1 MAYDVEKLHK
11 IENALRTTAGLVGK
25 SSDSLNEDGFRVGL
39 GLTNEETICQKA
51 ADAVKDGVFKTIVM
65 GTFNNGK
72 STIINALIGSKV
84 LPEAATPATAIISYI
99 RYGGEDKKIFVYNT
113 DGTIKEMTTESFYET
128 YKFTKEDAAECKV
141 TGKVS
146 RFENVDYSVVYCDK
160 QLLANGVQI
169 IDSPGL
175 EDKACA
181 TKLTLQSASNA
192 NAIIYTGSVPSG
204 GFNINDQ
211 SFFKSNFEGRHLNN
225 IFFLINKS
233 DFHDDFET
241 LQEVKDYFKEQLK
254 DVFTDDNGVF
264 DESLYNKRVF
274 FISAKNVLE
283 HKTGEYSKKYDD
295 RDLPEFQKFEKE
307 LEEFLT
313 TDARSI
319 ATFNSC
325 FAKIA
330 NAYKAAIHTAE
341 LNKAAKGKGVEDV
354 NEDIA
359 KAEAKLAQM
368 EVELDSLR
376 KSFTVAQTKT
386 QSIFEKQ
393 MNGIVDNI
401 NDTWDV
407 EMSRIV
413 ENSGFSTVDLMQIAW
428 QAVRYINNEE
438 KRNEAF
444 AKKVEPITSGV
455 QRFITKK
462 VEEAS
467 SDIVLLTK
475 PVVKQLSEDIKQTQ
489 LKLDGLFKDIYTLFN
504 VDDAN
509 VKKGDVNIFKLL
521 TSMSNTDPNL
531 MIEVLAG
538 NDIGWADFLKR
549 TLVEI
554 FMDTLLFSLIGGP
567 IGLALFVL
575 KEWWALK
582 NGRNHMASDLARK
595 SKDGL
600 ISDLRKKIE
609 ERSELMYSKINKEYD
624 LEFNRISKDVRAK
637 IAEERNLL
645 EDMKK
650 KLNNAQFDYASEID
664 RCEYIINRIWKTA
677 HAAYAYVFEKELA
690 KESFELLSAH

>member
-11 IENALRTTAGLVGK
+11 MENALRTTASLVGK

-39 GLTNEETICQKA
+39 DLTNEEILCLNA
-51 ADAVKDGVFKTIVM
+51 ADAVKEGIFKTIVM
-65 GTFNNGK
+65 GTFKNGK
-72 STIINALIGSKV
+72 STIINALIGNRV

-99 RYGGEDKKIFVYNT
+99 RYGNDDNKIYVYFN
-113 DGTIKEMTTESFYET
+113 DGTCKEMTAQEFFNT
-128 YKFTKEDAAECKV
+128 YKFNKEDATECKL
-141 TGKVS
+141 TGKVQ
-146 RFENVDYSVVYCDK
+146 RFSNVDYSVVYSNMPI
-160 QLLANGVQI
+160 LENGVQI
-169 IDSPGL
+169 LDSPGL
-175 EDKACA
+175 EDKECA
-181 TKLTLQSASNA
+181 TKVTLKAASNA
-192 NAIIYTGSVPSG
+192 NAIIYTGAVPSG
-204 GFNINDQ
+204 GFNMNDKE
-211 SFFKSNFEGRHLNN
+211 FFISNFEGRHLNN

-233 DFHDDFET
+233 DFFDEEA
-241 LQEVKDYFKEQLK
+241 LQEVKDYIKEQLQ
-254 DVFTDDNGVF
+254 DVFKDNSGIF
-264 DESLYNKRVF
+264 DEELYNKRVF

-330 NAYKAAIHTAE
+330 NAYKTAIHTAE
-341 LNKAAKGKGVEDV
+341 LNKAAKGKGVEAV

-582 NGRNHMASDLARK
+582 KGRNHMASDLARK

-664 RCEYIINRIWKTA
+664 RCEYIINRIWETA

>member
-1 MAYDVEKLHK
+1 MAYDVEKLHRM
-11 IENALRTTAGLVGK
+11 ENALRTTACLVGK
-25 SSDSLNEDGFRVGL
+25 PSASLNEDGFKVGL
-39 GLTNEETICQKA
+39 GLTNEADICQNA
-51 ADAVKDGVFKTIVM
+51 ADAVKEGVFKAIVM
-65 GTFNNGK
+65 GTFKNGK
-72 STIINALIGSKV
+72 STIINALIGSNV
-84 LPEAATPATAIISYI
+84 LPVAATPATAIISYI

-113 DGTIKEMTTESFYET
+113 DGTVKEMTPDRFYDT

-169 IDSPGL
+169 LDSPGL

-211 SFFKSNFEGRHLNN
+211 EFFKSNFEGRHLNN
-225 IFFLINKS
+225 VFFLINKS
-233 DFHDDFET
+233 DFHDDVE

-254 DVFTDDNGVF
+254 DVFSDTKGNF
-264 DESLYNKRVF
+264 DEALYNKRVF
-274 FISAKNVLE
+274 FISARNVLE
-283 HKTGEYSKKYDD
+283 YKTGEYSKKYDD

-313 TDARSI
+313 TDARSV

-330 NAYKAAIHTAE
+330 NAYKAAIHTAG
-341 LNKAAKGKGVEDV
+341 LNKAAKEKGVEEV
-354 NEDIA
+354 NNDIA

-368 EVELDSLR
+368 EVELGSLR

-393 MNGIVDNI
+393 MNSIVDNI

-413 ENSGFSTVDLMQIAW
+413 ENSGFSTGDLMQIAW

-438 KRNEAF
+438 RRNEAF

-509 VKKGDVNIFKLL
+509 IKKGDVNIFKLL

-538 NDIGWADFLKR
+538 NDIGWGDFLKR
-549 TLVEI
+549 TLIEM

-567 IGLALFVL
+567 VGLALFVL
-575 KEWWALK
+575 KEWWALNK
-582 NGRNHMASDLARK
+582 GRNHMASDLARK

-609 ERSELMYSKINKEYD
+609 
-624 LEFNRISKDVRAK
+624 
-637 IAEERNLL
+637 
-645 EDMKK
+645 
-650 KLNNAQFDYASEID
+650 AS
-664 RCEYIINRIWKTA
+664 
-677 HAAYAYVFEKELA
+677 
-690 KESFELLSAH
+690 

>member
-11 IENALRTTAGLVGK
+11 MENALRTTASLVGK
-25 SSDSLNEDGFRVGL
+25 PSTSLNVDGFKVGL
-39 GLTNEETICQKA
+39 GLTNEADICQNA
-51 ADAVKDGVFKTIVM
+51 ADAVKEGVFKAIVM

-72 STIINALIGSKV
+72 STIINALIGSRV

-99 RYGGEDKKIFVYNT
+99 RYGGEDNKIFVYNT
-113 DGTIKEMTTESFYET
+113 DGTIKEMTPERFYET
-128 YKFTKEDAAECKV
+128 YKFTKEDTAECKV

-169 IDSPGL
+169 LDSPGL

-192 NAIIYTGSVPSG
+192 NAIIYTGSGPSG

-211 SFFKSNFEGRHLNN
+211 EFFKSNFEGRHLNN
-225 IFFLINKS
+225 VFFLINKS
-233 DFHDDFET
+233 DFHDDIE
-241 LQEVKDYFKEQLK
+241 LQEIKDYFKEQLK
-254 DVFTDDNGVF
+254 DVFSDDKRNF
-264 DESLYNKRVF
+264 DENLYSKRVF

-313 TDARSI
+313 TDARSV

-330 NAYKAAIHTAE
+330 DAYKAAIHTAG
-341 LNKAAKGKGVEDV
+341 LNKTAKEKSVEEV
-354 NEDIA
+354 NDDIA

-368 EVELDSLR
+368 EAELKFLH
-376 KSFTVAQTKT
+376 KSFTVAQTQT

-393 MNGIVDNI
+393 MNSIVDKI

-407 EMSRIV
+407 EMNRIV
-413 ENSGFSTVDLMQIAW
+413 ENSGFSTGDLMQIAW

-438 KRNEAF
+438 RRNEAF
-444 AKKVEPITSGV
+444 AQKIETITSGV
-455 QRFITKK
+455 QRYITKK

-467 SDIVLLTK
+467 SDIVSLNK
-475 PVVKQLSEDIKQTQ
+475 PIVKQLSEDIKKTQ
-489 LKLDGLFKDIYTLFN
+489 IKLDGLFKDIYTLFN
-504 VDDAN
+504 VDN
-509 VKKGDVNIFKLL
+509 TTVKKGEVNIIKLF
-521 TSMSNTDPNL
+521 TSMTNKDPNL

-538 NDIGWADFLKR
+538 NDIGWGDFIKR
-549 TLVEI
+549 TLVEM

-567 IGLALFVL
+567 VGLALFVL
-575 KEWWALK
+575 KEWWALNK
-582 NGRNHMASDLARK
+582 GRNHMATDLARK

-600 ISDLRKKIE
+600 ISDLRLKIE
-609 ERSELMYSKINKEYD
+609 ERSELMCSKINKEYD

-637 IAEERNLL
+637 IAEERKLL
-645 EDMKK
+645 EDMKN
-650 KLNNAQFDYASEID
+650 KLANAQFDYASEID
-664 RCEYIINRIWKTA
+664 RCEYIINKIWDIVHTS
-677 HAAYAYVFEKELA
+677 YVSVFERELSKED
-690 KESFELLSAH
+690 FELLSVH

>member
-1 MAYDVEKLHK
+1 MAYDVEKLHRM
-11 IENALRTTAGLVGK
+11 ENALRTTACLVGK
-25 SSDSLNEDGFRVGL
+25 PSASLNEDGFKVGL
-39 GLTNEETICQKA
+39 GLTNEADICQNA
-51 ADAVKDGVFKTIVM
+51 ADAVKEGVFKAIVM
-65 GTFNNGK
+65 GTFKNGK
-72 STIINALIGSKV
+72 STIINALIGSNV
-84 LPEAATPATAIISYI
+84 LPVAATPATAIISYI

-113 DGTIKEMTTESFYET
+113 DGTVKEMTPERFYDT

-169 IDSPGL
+169 LDSPGL

-211 SFFKSNFEGRHLNN
+211 EFFKSNFEGRHLNN
-225 IFFLINKS
+225 VFFLINKS
-233 DFHDDFET
+233 DFHDDVE

-254 DVFTDDNGVF
+254 DVFSDTKGNF
-264 DESLYNKRVF
+264 DEALYNKRVF
-274 FISAKNVLE
+274 FISARNVLE
-283 HKTGEYSKKYDD
+283 YKTGEYSKKYDD

-313 TDARSI
+313 TDARSV

-330 NAYKAAIHTAE
+330 NAYKAAIHTAG
-341 LNKAAKGKGVEDV
+341 LNKAAKEKGVEEV
-354 NEDIA
+354 NNDIA

-368 EVELDSLR
+368 EVELGSLR

-393 MNGIVDNI
+393 MNSIVDNI

-413 ENSGFSTVDLMQIAW
+413 ENSGFSTGDLMQIAW

-438 KRNEAF
+438 RRNEAF

-509 VKKGDVNIFKLL
+509 IKKGDVNIFKLL

-538 NDIGWADFLKR
+538 NDIGWGDFLKR
-549 TLVEI
+549 TLIEM

-567 IGLALFVL
+567 VGLALFVL
-575 KEWWALK
+575 KEWWALNK
-582 NGRNHMASDLARK
+582 GRNHMASDLARK

-637 IAEERNLL
+637 ISEERKLL
-645 EDMKK
+645 EDMKN
-650 KLNNAQFDYASEID
+650 KLSNAQFDYASEID
-664 RCEYIINRIWKTA
+664 RCEYITNKIWDIA
-677 HAAYAYVFEKELA
+677 HTSYVSVFERELA
-690 KESFELLSAH
+690 KETFELLSVH

>member
-11 IENALRTTAGLVGK
+11 MENALRTTAGLVGK

-39 GLTNEETICQKA
+39 GLTNEEILCLNA
-51 ADAVKDGVFKTIVM
+51 ADAVKEGVFKTIVM
-65 GTFNNGK
+65 GIFKNGK
-72 STIINALIGSKV
+72 STIINALIGSRV

-99 RYGGEDKKIFVYNT
+99 RYGTDDNKIYVYFNDET
-113 DGTIKEMTTESFYET
+113 CKEMTAQEFFNT
-128 YKFTKEDAAECKV
+128 YKFNKEDATECKL
-141 TGKVS
+141 TGKVQ
-146 RFENVDYSVVYCDK
+146 RFSNVDYSVVYSNMPI
-160 QLLANGVQI
+160 LENGVQI
-169 IDSPGL
+169 LDSPGL
-175 EDKACA
+175 EDKECA
-181 TKLTLQSASNA
+181 TKVTLKAASNA
-192 NAIIYTGSVPSG
+192 NAIIYTGAVPSG
-204 GFNINDQ
+204 GFNMNDKE
-211 SFFKSNFEGRHLNN
+211 FFISNFEGRHLNN

-233 DFHDDFET
+233 DFFDEEA
-241 LQEVKDYFKEQLK
+241 LQEVKDYIKEQLQ
-254 DVFTDDNGVF
+254 DVFKDNSGIF
-264 DESLYNKRVF
+264 DEELYNKRVF

-283 HKTGEYSKKYDD
+283 HKTGEYSKNDD

-330 NAYKAAIHTAE
+330 NAYKAAIHAAE
-341 LNKAAKGKGVEDV
+341 LNKTAMEKGVEAV

-413 ENSGFSTVDLMQIAW
+413 ENSGFSTVDLMKIAW

-582 NGRNHMASDLARK
+582 KGRNHMASDLARK

-624 LEFNRISKDVRAK
+624 LEFNRISKDVRSK

-664 RCEYIINRIWKTA
+664 RCDYIINRIWETA

-690 KESFELLSAH
+690 KENFELLSAH

>member
-1 MAYDVEKLHK
+1 M
-11 IENALRTTAGLVGK
+11 
-25 SSDSLNEDGFRVGL
+25 
-39 GLTNEETICQKA
+39 
-51 ADAVKDGVFKTIVM
+51 
-65 GTFNNGK
+65 
-72 STIINALIGSKV
+72 
-84 LPEAATPATAIISYI
+84 
-99 RYGGEDKKIFVYNT
+99 
-113 DGTIKEMTTESFYET
+113 
-128 YKFTKEDAAECKV
+128 
-141 TGKVS
+141 
-146 RFENVDYSVVYCDK
+146 
-160 QLLANGVQI
+160 
-169 IDSPGL
+169 
-175 EDKACA
+175 
-181 TKLTLQSASNA
+181 
-192 NAIIYTGSVPSG
+192 
-204 GFNINDQ
+204 
-211 SFFKSNFEGRHLNN
+211 
-225 IFFLINKS
+225 
-233 DFHDDFET
+233 
-241 LQEVKDYFKEQLK
+241 
-254 DVFTDDNGVF
+254 
-264 DESLYNKRVF
+264 
-274 FISAKNVLE
+274 
-283 HKTGEYSKKYDD
+283 
-295 RDLPEFQKFEKE
+295 
-307 LEEFLT
+307 T

-330 NAYKAAIHTAE
+330 NAYKAAIHAAE
-341 LNKAAKGKGVEDV
+341 LNKAAMGKGVEEV

-582 NGRNHMASDLARK
+582 KGRNHMASDLARK

-624 LEFNRISKDVRAK
+624 IEFNRISKDVRAK

-650 KLNNAQFDYASEID
+650 KLNNAQFDYASEIE
-664 RCEYIINRIWKTA
+664 RCEYIINRIWETA

-690 KESFELLSAH
+690 KENFELLSAH

>member
-11 IENALRTTAGLVGK
+11 MENALRTTACLVGK
-25 SSDSLNEDGFRVGL
+25 PSASSNEDGFKVGL
-39 GLTNEETICQKA
+39 GLTNEADICQNA
-51 ADAVKDGVFKTIVM
+51 ADAVKEGVFKTIVM
-65 GTFNNGK
+65 GTFKNGK
-72 STIINALIGSKV
+72 STIINALIGSNI
-84 LPEAATPATAIISYI
+84 LPVAATPATAIISYI
-99 RYGGEDKKIFVYNT
+99 RYGGNDKKIFVYNT
-113 DGTIKEMTTESFYET
+113 DGTIKEMTTDRFYET

-169 IDSPGL
+169 LDSPGL

-181 TKLTLQSASNA
+181 TKVTLQSASNA
-192 NAIIYTGSVPSG
+192 NAIIYTGAVPSG

-211 SFFKSNFEGRHLNN
+211 EFFKSNFEGRHLNN
-225 IFFLINKS
+225 VFFLINKS
-233 DFHDDFET
+233 DFHDDFE

-254 DVFTDDNGVF
+254 DVFSDDKGDF
-264 DESLYNKRVF
+264 DETLYSKRVF
-274 FISAKNVLE
+274 FISARNVLE
-283 HKTGEYSKKYDD
+283 YKTGEYSKKYDD

-313 TDARSI
+313 TDARSV

-341 LNKAAKGKGVEDV
+341 LNKVAKEKGVEEV
-354 NEDIA
+354 NADIA

-393 MNGIVDNI
+393 MNSIVDNI

-413 ENSGFSTVDLMQIAW
+413 ENSGFSTGDLMQIAW

-455 QRFITKK
+455 QRFIAKK
-462 VEEAS
+462 VEDAS

-475 PVVKQLSEDIKQTQ
+475 PIVKQLSEDIKQTQ

-504 VDDAN
+504 VDSAN

-538 NDIGWADFLKR
+538 NDIGWGDFLKR
-549 TLVEI
+549 TLIEM

-567 IGLALFVL
+567 VGLALFVL
-575 KEWWALK
+575 KEWWALNK
-582 NGRNHMASDLARK
+582 GRNHMASNLARK

-609 ERSELMYSKINKEYD
+609 ERSEFMYSKINKEYD

-637 IAEERNLL
+637 ISEERELL
-645 EDMKK
+645 EDMKN
-650 KLNNAQFDYASEID
+650 KLSNAQFDYASEID
-664 RCEYIINRIWKTA
+664 RCEYITNKIWDIA
-677 HAAYAYVFEKELA
+677 HTSYVSVFEQELTKEA
-690 KESFELLSAH
+690 FELLSVH

>member
-11 IENALRTTAGLVGK
+11 MENALRTTASLVGK

-39 GLTNEETICQKA
+39 DLTNEEILCLNA
-51 ADAVKDGVFKTIVM
+51 ADAVKEGIFKTIVM
-65 GTFNNGK
+65 GTFKNGK
-72 STIINALIGSKV
+72 STIINALIGNRV

-99 RYGGEDKKIFVYNT
+99 RYGNDDNTIYVYFN
-113 DGTIKEMTTESFYET
+113 DGTCKEMTAQEFFNT
-128 YKFTKEDAAECKV
+128 YKFNKEDATECKL
-141 TGKVS
+141 TGKVQ
-146 RFENVDYSVVYCDK
+146 RFSNVDYSVVYSNMPI
-160 QLLANGVQI
+160 LENGVQI
-169 IDSPGL
+169 LDSPGL
-175 EDKACA
+175 EDKECA
-181 TKLTLQSASNA
+181 TKVTLKAASNA
-192 NAIIYTGSVPSG
+192 NAIIYTGAVPSG
-204 GFNINDQ
+204 GFNMNDKE
-211 SFFKSNFEGRHLNN
+211 FFISNFEGRHLNN

-233 DFHDDFET
+233 DFFDEEA
-241 LQEVKDYFKEQLK
+241 LQEVKDYIKEQLQ
-254 DVFTDDNGVF
+254 DVFKDNSGIF
-264 DESLYNKRVF
+264 DEELYNKRVF

-295 RDLPEFQKFEKE
+295 RDLPDFQKFEKE

-330 NAYKAAIHTAE
+330 NAYKAAIHAAE
-341 LNKAAKGKGVEDV
+341 LNKAVMGKGVEIV

-538 NDIGWADFLKR
+538 NDIGWADFLKH
-549 TLVEI
+549 TLVDI
-554 FMDTLLFSLIGGP
+554 FMDTHLFSLIGGP

-664 RCEYIINRIWKTA
+664 RCEYIINRIWETA

>member
-1 MAYDVEKLHK
+1 MAYDVEKLHRM
-11 IENALRTTAGLVGK
+11 ENALRTTACLVGK
-25 SSDSLNEDGFRVGL
+25 PSASLNEDGFKVGL
-39 GLTNEETICQKA
+39 GLTNEADICQNA
-51 ADAVKDGVFKTIVM
+51 ADAVKEGVFKAIVM
-65 GTFNNGK
+65 GTFKNGK
-72 STIINALIGSKV
+72 STIINALIGSNV
-84 LPEAATPATAIISYI
+84 LPVAATPATAIISYI

-113 DGTIKEMTTESFYET
+113 DGTVKEMTPDRFYDT

-169 IDSPGL
+169 LDSPGL

-211 SFFKSNFEGRHLNN
+211 EFFKSNFEGRHLNN
-225 IFFLINKS
+225 VFFLINKS
-233 DFHDDFET
+233 DFHDDVE

-254 DVFTDDNGVF
+254 DVFSDTKGNF
-264 DESLYNKRVF
+264 DEALYNKRVF
-274 FISAKNVLE
+274 FISARNVLE
-283 HKTGEYSKKYDD
+283 YKTGEYSKKYDD

-313 TDARSI
+313 TDARSV

-330 NAYKAAIHTAE
+330 NAYKAAIHTAG
-341 LNKAAKGKGVEDV
+341 LNKAAKEKGVEEV
-354 NEDIA
+354 NNDIA

-368 EVELDSLR
+368 EVELGSLR

-393 MNGIVDNI
+393 MNSIVDNI

-413 ENSGFSTVDLMQIAW
+413 ENSGFSTGDLMQIAW

-438 KRNEAF
+438 RRNEAF

-509 VKKGDVNIFKLL
+509 IKKGDVNIFKLL

-538 NDIGWADFLKR
+538 NDIGWGDFLKR
-549 TLVEI
+549 TLIEM

-567 IGLALFVL
+567 VGLALFVL
-575 KEWWALK
+575 KEWWALNK
-582 NGRNHMASDLARK
+582 GRNHMASD
-595 SKDGL
+595 
-600 ISDLRKKIE
+600 
-609 ERSELMYSKINKEYD
+609 
-624 LEFNRISKDVRAK
+624 
-637 IAEERNLL
+637 
-645 EDMKK
+645 
-650 KLNNAQFDYASEID
+650 
-664 RCEYIINRIWKTA
+664 
-677 HAAYAYVFEKELA
+677 
-690 KESFELLSAH
+690 

>member
-1 MAYDVEKLHK
+1 MAYDVEKLHRM
-11 IENALRTTAGLVGK
+11 ENALRTTACLVGK
-25 SSDSLNEDGFRVGL
+25 PSASLNEDGFKVGL
-39 GLTNEETICQKA
+39 GLTNEADICQNA
-51 ADAVKDGVFKTIVM
+51 ADAVKEGVFKAIVM
-65 GTFNNGK
+65 GTFKNGK
-72 STIINALIGSKV
+72 STIINALIGSNV
-84 LPEAATPATAIISYI
+84 LPVAATPATAIISYI

-113 DGTIKEMTTESFYET
+113 DGTVKEMTPDRFYDT

-169 IDSPGL
+169 LDSPGL

-211 SFFKSNFEGRHLNN
+211 EFFKSNFEGRHLNN
-225 IFFLINKS
+225 VFFLINKS
-233 DFHDDFET
+233 DFHDDVE

-254 DVFTDDNGVF
+254 DVFSDTKGNF
-264 DESLYNKRVF
+264 DEALYNKRVF
-274 FISAKNVLE
+274 FISARNVLE
-283 HKTGEYSKKYDD
+283 YKTGEYSKKYDD

-313 TDARSI
+313 TDARSV

-330 NAYKAAIHTAE
+330 NAYKAAIHTAG
-341 LNKAAKGKGVEDV
+341 LNKAAKEKGVEEV
-354 NEDIA
+354 NNDIA

-368 EVELDSLR
+368 EVELGSLR

-393 MNGIVDNI
+393 MNSIVDNI

-413 ENSGFSTVDLMQIAW
+413 ENSGFSTGDLMQIAW

-438 KRNEAF
+438 RRNEAF

-509 VKKGDVNIFKLL
+509 IKKGDVNIFKLL

-538 NDIGWADFLKR
+538 NDIGWGDFLKR
-549 TLVEI
+549 TLIEM

-567 IGLALFVL
+567 VGLALFVL
-575 KEWWALK
+575 KEWWALNK
-582 NGRNHMASDLARK
+582 GRNHMASDLARK

-600 ISDLRKKIE
+600 ISDLRKKI
-609 ERSELMYSKINKEYD
+609 
-624 LEFNRISKDVRAK
+624 
-637 IAEERNLL
+637 
-645 EDMKK
+645 
-650 KLNNAQFDYASEID
+650 
-664 RCEYIINRIWKTA
+664 
-677 HAAYAYVFEKELA
+677 
-690 KESFELLSAH
+690 

>member
-11 IENALRTTAGLVGK
+11 MENALRTTAGLVGK

-39 GLTNEETICQKA
+39 GLTNEEILCLNA
-51 ADAVKDGVFKTIVM
+51 ADAVKEGVFKTIVM
-65 GTFNNGK
+65 GTFKNGK
-72 STIINALIGSKV
+72 STIINALIGSRV

-99 RYGGEDKKIFVYNT
+99 RYGTDDNKIYVYFNDET
-113 DGTIKEMTTESFYET
+113 CKEMTGQEFFNT
-128 YKFTKEDAAECKV
+128 YKFNKEDATECKL
-141 TGKVS
+141 TGKVQ
-146 RFENVDYSVVYCDK
+146 RFSNVDYSVVYSNMPI
-160 QLLANGVQI
+160 LENGVQI
-169 IDSPGL
+169 LDSPGL
-175 EDKACA
+175 EDKECA
-181 TKLTLQSASNA
+181 TKVTLKAASNA
-192 NAIIYTGSVPSG
+192 NAIIYTGAVPSG
-204 GFNINDQ
+204 GFNMNDKE
-211 SFFKSNFEGRHLNN
+211 FFISNFEGRHLNN

-233 DFHDDFET
+233 DFFDEEA
-241 LQEVKDYFKEQLK
+241 LQEVKDYIKEQLQ
-254 DVFTDDNGVF
+254 DVFKDNSGIF
-264 DESLYNKRVF
+264 DEELYNKRVF

-330 NAYKAAIHTAE
+330 NAYKAAIHAAE
-341 LNKAAKGKGVEDV
+341 LNKTAMEKGVEAV

-413 ENSGFSTVDLMQIAW
+413 ENSGFSTVDLMKIAW

-582 NGRNHMASDLARK
+582 KGRNHMASDLARK

-624 LEFNRISKDVRAK
+624 LEFNRISKDVRSK

-664 RCEYIINRIWKTA
+664 RCDYIINRIWETA

-690 KESFELLSAH
+690 KENFELLSAH

>member
-1 MAYDVEKLHK
+1 MAYDVEKLHRM
-11 IENALRTTAGLVGK
+11 ENALRTTACLVGK
-25 SSDSLNEDGFRVGL
+25 PSASLNEDGFKVGL
-39 GLTNEETICQKA
+39 GLTNEADICQNA
-51 ADAVKDGVFKTIVM
+51 ADAVKEGVFKAIVM
-65 GTFNNGK
+65 GTFKNGK
-72 STIINALIGSKV
+72 STIINALIGSNV
-84 LPEAATPATAIISYI
+84 LPVAATPATAIISYI

-113 DGTIKEMTTESFYET
+113 DGTVKEMTPDRFYDT

-169 IDSPGL
+169 LDSPGL

-211 SFFKSNFEGRHLNN
+211 EFFKSNFEGRHLNN
-225 IFFLINKS
+225 VFFLINKS
-233 DFHDDFET
+233 DFHDDVE

-254 DVFTDDNGVF
+254 DVFSDTKGNF
-264 DESLYNKRVF
+264 DEALYNKRVF
-274 FISAKNVLE
+274 FISARNVLE
-283 HKTGEYSKKYDD
+283 YKTGEYSKKYDD

-313 TDARSI
+313 TDARSV

-330 NAYKAAIHTAE
+330 NAYKAAIHTAG
-341 LNKAAKGKGVEDV
+341 LNKAAKEKGVEEV
-354 NEDIA
+354 NNDIA

-368 EVELDSLR
+368 EVELGSLR

-393 MNGIVDNI
+393 MNSIVDNI

-413 ENSGFSTVDLMQIAW
+413 ENSGFSTGDLMQIAW

-438 KRNEAF
+438 RRNEAF

-509 VKKGDVNIFKLL
+509 IKKGDVNIFKLL

-538 NDIGWADFLKR
+538 NDIGWGDFLKR
-549 TLVEI
+549 TLIEM

-567 IGLALFVL
+567 VGLALFVV
-575 KEWWALK
+575 KEWWALNK
-582 NGRNHMASDLARK
+582 GRNHMASDLARK

-637 IAEERNLL
+637 ISEERKLL
-645 EDMKK
+645 EDMKN
-650 KLNNAQFDYASEID
+650 KLSNAQFDYASEID
-664 RCEYIINRIWKTA
+664 RCEYITNKIWDIA
-677 HAAYAYVFEKELA
+677 HTSYVSVFERELTKET
-690 KESFELLSAH
+690 FELLSVH

>member
-11 IENALRTTAGLVGK
+11 MENALRTTAGLVGK

-39 GLTNEETICQKA
+39 GLTNEEILCLNA
-51 ADAVKDGVFKTIVM
+51 ADAVKEGVFKTIVM
-65 GTFNNGK
+65 GTFKNGK
-72 STIINALIGSKV
+72 STIINALIGSRV

-99 RYGGEDKKIFVYNT
+99 RYGTDDNKIYVYFNDET
-113 DGTIKEMTTESFYET
+113 CKEMTAQEFFNT
-128 YKFTKEDAAECKV
+128 YKFNKEDATECKL
-141 TGKVS
+141 TGKVQ
-146 RFENVDYSVVYCDK
+146 RFSNVDYSVVYSNMPI
-160 QLLANGVQI
+160 LENGVQI
-169 IDSPGL
+169 LDSPGL
-175 EDKACA
+175 EDKECA
-181 TKLTLQSASNA
+181 TKVTLKAASNA
-192 NAIIYTGSVPSG
+192 NAIIYTGAVPSG
-204 GFNINDQ
+204 GFNMNDKE
-211 SFFKSNFEGRHLNN
+211 FFISNFEGRHLNN

-233 DFHDDFET
+233 DFFDEEA
-241 LQEVKDYFKEQLK
+241 LQEVKDYIKEQLQ
-254 DVFTDDNGVF
+254 DVFKDNSGIF
-264 DESLYNKRVF
+264 DEELYNKRVF

-330 NAYKAAIHTAE
+330 NAYKAAIHAAE
-341 LNKAAKGKGVEDV
+341 LNKTAMEKGVEAV

-413 ENSGFSTVDLMQIAW
+413 ENSGFSTVDLMKIAW

-582 NGRNHMASDLARK
+582 KGRNHMASDLARK

-624 LEFNRISKDVRAK
+624 LEFNRISKDVRSK

-664 RCEYIINRIWKTA
+664 RCDYIINRIWETA

-690 KESFELLSAH
+690 KENFELLSAH

>member
-11 IENALRTTAGLVGK
+11 MENALRTTASLVGK

-39 GLTNEETICQKA
+39 DLTNEEILCLNA
-51 ADAVKDGVFKTIVM
+51 ADAVKEGIFKTIVM
-65 GTFNNGK
+65 GTFKNGK
-72 STIINALIGSKV
+72 STIINALIGNRV

-99 RYGGEDKKIFVYNT
+99 RYGNDDNTIYVYFN
-113 DGTIKEMTTESFYET
+113 DGTCKEMTAQEFFNT
-128 YKFTKEDAAECKV
+128 YKFNKEDATECKL
-141 TGKVS
+141 TGKVQ
-146 RFENVDYSVVYCDK
+146 RFSNVDYSVVYSNMPI
-160 QLLANGVQI
+160 LENGVQI
-169 IDSPGL
+169 LDSPGL
-175 EDKACA
+175 EDKECA
-181 TKLTLQSASNA
+181 TKVTLKAASNA
-192 NAIIYTGSVPSG
+192 NAIIYTGAVPSG
-204 GFNINDQ
+204 GFNMNDKE
-211 SFFKSNFEGRHLNN
+211 FFISNFEGRHLNN

-233 DFHDDFET
+233 DFFDEEA
-241 LQEVKDYFKEQLK
+241 LQEVKDYIKEQLQ
-254 DVFTDDNGVF
+254 DVFKDNSGIF
-264 DESLYNKRVF
+264 DEELYNKRVF

-295 RDLPEFQKFEKE
+295 RDLPDFQKFEKE

-330 NAYKAAIHTAE
+330 NAYKAAIHAAE
-341 LNKAAKGKGVEDV
+341 LNKAVMGKGVEIV

-664 RCEYIINRIWKTA
+664 RCEYIINRIWETA

>member
-11 IENALRTTAGLVGK
+11 MENALRTTAGLVGK

-39 GLTNEETICQKA
+39 GLTNEEILCLNA
-51 ADAVKDGVFKTIVM
+51 ADAVKEGVFKTIVM
-65 GTFNNGK
+65 GTFKNGK
-72 STIINALIGSKV
+72 STIINALIGSRV

-99 RYGGEDKKIFVYNT
+99 RYGTDDNKIYVYFNDET
-113 DGTIKEMTTESFYET
+113 CKEMTAQEFFNT
-128 YKFTKEDAAECKV
+128 YKFNKEDATECKL
-141 TGKVS
+141 TGKVQ
-146 RFENVDYSVVYCDK
+146 RFSNVDYSVVYSNMPI
-160 QLLANGVQI
+160 LENGVQI
-169 IDSPGL
+169 LDSPGL
-175 EDKACA
+175 EDKECA
-181 TKLTLQSASNA
+181 TKVTLKAASNA
-192 NAIIYTGSVPSG
+192 NAIIYTGAVPSG
-204 GFNINDQ
+204 GFNMNDKE
-211 SFFKSNFEGRHLNN
+211 FFISNFEGRHLNN

-233 DFHDDFET
+233 DFFDEEA
-241 LQEVKDYFKEQLK
+241 LQEVKDYIKEQLQ
-254 DVFTDDNGVF
+254 DVFKDNSGIF
-264 DESLYNKRVF
+264 DEELYNKRVF

-330 NAYKAAIHTAE
+330 NAYKAAIHAAE
-341 LNKAAKGKGVEDV
+341 LNKTAMEKGVEAV

-413 ENSGFSTVDLMQIAW
+413 ENSGFSTVDLMKIAW

-582 NGRNHMASDLARK
+582 KGRNHMASDLARK

-600 ISDLRKKIE
+600 ISDLRKKVE

-624 LEFNRISKDVRAK
+624 LEFNRISKDVRSK

-664 RCEYIINRIWKTA
+664 RCDYIINRIWETA

-690 KESFELLSAH
+690 KENFELLSAH

>member
-1 MAYDVEKLHK
+1 MAYDVEKLHRM
-11 IENALRTTAGLVGK
+11 ENALRTTACLVGK
-25 SSDSLNEDGFRVGL
+25 PSASLNEDGFKVGL
-39 GLTNEETICQKA
+39 GLTNEADICQNA
-51 ADAVKDGVFKTIVM
+51 ADAVKEGVFKAIVM
-65 GTFNNGK
+65 GTFKNGK
-72 STIINALIGSKV
+72 STIINALIGSNV
-84 LPEAATPATAIISYI
+84 LPVAATPATAIISYI

-113 DGTIKEMTTESFYET
+113 DGTVKEMTPDRFYDT

-169 IDSPGL
+169 LDSPGL

-211 SFFKSNFEGRHLNN
+211 EFFKSNFEGRHLNN
-225 IFFLINKS
+225 VFFLINKS
-233 DFHDDFET
+233 DFHDDVE

-254 DVFTDDNGVF
+254 DVFSDTKGNF
-264 DESLYNKRVF
+264 DEALYNKRVF
-274 FISAKNVLE
+274 FISARNVLE
-283 HKTGEYSKKYDD
+283 YKTGEYSKKYDD

-313 TDARSI
+313 TDARSV

-330 NAYKAAIHTAE
+330 NAYKAAIHTAG
-341 LNKAAKGKGVEDV
+341 LNKAAKEKGVEEV
-354 NEDIA
+354 NNDIA

-368 EVELDSLR
+368 EVELGSLR

-393 MNGIVDNI
+393 MNSIVDNI

-413 ENSGFSTVDLMQIAW
+413 ENSGFSTGDLMQIAW

-438 KRNEAF
+438 RRNEAF

-475 PVVKQLSEDIKQTQ
+475 PV
-489 LKLDGLFKDIYTLFN
+489 LK
-504 VDDAN
+504 
-509 VKKGDVNIFKLL
+509 
-521 TSMSNTDPNL
+521 
-531 MIEVLAG
+531 
-538 NDIGWADFLKR
+538 
-549 TLVEI
+549 
-554 FMDTLLFSLIGGP
+554 
-567 IGLALFVL
+567 
-575 KEWWALK
+575 
-582 NGRNHMASDLARK
+582 
-595 SKDGL
+595 
-600 ISDLRKKIE
+600 
-609 ERSELMYSKINKEYD
+609 
-624 LEFNRISKDVRAK
+624 
-637 IAEERNLL
+637 
-645 EDMKK
+645 
-650 KLNNAQFDYASEID
+650 
-664 RCEYIINRIWKTA
+664 
-677 HAAYAYVFEKELA
+677 
-690 KESFELLSAH
+690 

>member
-1 MAYDVEKLHK
+1 
-11 IENALRTTAGLVGK
+11 
-25 SSDSLNEDGFRVGL
+25 
-39 GLTNEETICQKA
+39 
-51 ADAVKDGVFKTIVM
+51 
-65 GTFNNGK
+65 
-72 STIINALIGSKV
+72 
-84 LPEAATPATAIISYI
+84 
-99 RYGGEDKKIFVYNT
+99 
-113 DGTIKEMTTESFYET
+113 
-128 YKFTKEDAAECKV
+128 
-141 TGKVS
+141 
-146 RFENVDYSVVYCDK
+146 
-160 QLLANGVQI
+160 
-169 IDSPGL
+169 
-175 EDKACA
+175 
-181 TKLTLQSASNA
+181 
-192 NAIIYTGSVPSG
+192 
-204 GFNINDQ
+204 
-211 SFFKSNFEGRHLNN
+211 
-225 IFFLINKS
+225 
-233 DFHDDFET
+233 
-241 LQEVKDYFKEQLK
+241 
-254 DVFTDDNGVF
+254 
-264 DESLYNKRVF
+264 
-274 FISAKNVLE
+274 
-283 HKTGEYSKKYDD
+283 
-295 RDLPEFQKFEKE
+295 
-307 LEEFLT
+307 
-313 TDARSI
+313 
-319 ATFNSC
+319 
-325 FAKIA
+325 
-330 NAYKAAIHTAE
+330 
-341 LNKAAKGKGVEDV
+341 
-354 NEDIA
+354 
-359 KAEAKLAQM
+359 
-368 EVELDSLR
+368 
-376 KSFTVAQTKT
+376 
-386 QSIFEKQ
+386 

-413 ENSGFSTVDLMQIAW
+413 ENSGFSTVDLMKIAW

-582 NGRNHMASDLARK
+582 KGRNHMASDLARK

-664 RCEYIINRIWKTA
+664 RCDYIINRIWETA

-690 KESFELLSAH
+690 KENFELLSAH

>member
-1 MAYDVEKLHK
+1 MAYDVEKLHRM
-11 IENALRTTAGLVGK
+11 ENALRTTACLVGK
-25 SSDSLNEDGFRVGL
+25 PSASLNEDGFKVGL
-39 GLTNEETICQKA
+39 GLTNEADICQNA
-51 ADAVKDGVFKTIVM
+51 ADAVKEGVFKAIVM
-65 GTFNNGK
+65 GTFKNGK
-72 STIINALIGSKV
+72 STIINALIGSNV
-84 LPEAATPATAIISYI
+84 LPVAATPATAIISYI

-113 DGTIKEMTTESFYET
+113 DGTVKEMTPDRFYDT

-169 IDSPGL
+169 LDSPGL

-211 SFFKSNFEGRHLNN
+211 EFFKSNFEGRHLNN
-225 IFFLINKS
+225 VFFLINKS
-233 DFHDDFET
+233 DFHDDVE

-254 DVFTDDNGVF
+254 DVFSDTKGNF
-264 DESLYNKRVF
+264 DEALYNKRVF
-274 FISAKNVLE
+274 FISARNVLE
-283 HKTGEYSKKYDD
+283 YKTGEYSKKYDD

-313 TDARSI
+313 TDARSV

-330 NAYKAAIHTAE
+330 NAYKAAIHTAG
-341 LNKAAKGKGVEDV
+341 LNKAAKEKGVEEV
-354 NEDIA
+354 NNDIA

-368 EVELDSLR
+368 EVELGSLR

-393 MNGIVDNI
+393 MNSIVDNI

-413 ENSGFSTVDLMQIAW
+413 ENSGFSTGDLMQIAW

-438 KRNEAF
+438 RRNEAF

-509 VKKGDVNIFKLL
+509 IKKGDVNIFKLL
-521 TSMSNTDPNL
+521 TSMSNTAPNL

-538 NDIGWADFLKR
+538 NDIGWGDFLKR
-549 TLVEI
+549 TLIEM

-567 IGLALFVL
+567 VGLALFVL
-575 KEWWALK
+575 KEWWALNK
-582 NGRNHMASDLARK
+582 GRNHMASDLARK

-637 IAEERNLL
+637 ISEERELL
-645 EDMKK
+645 EDMKN
-650 KLNNAQFDYASEID
+650 KLTNAQFDYASEID
-664 RCEYIINRIWKTA
+664 RCEYITNKIWNIVHTS
-677 HAAYAYVFEKELA
+677 YASVFEKELS
-690 KESFELLSAH
+690 KEDFELLSVH

>member
-1 MAYDVEKLHK
+1 MAYDVEKLHRM
-11 IENALRTTAGLVGK
+11 ENALRTTACLVGK
-25 SSDSLNEDGFRVGL
+25 PSASLNEDGFKVGL
-39 GLTNEETICQKA
+39 GLTNEADICQNA
-51 ADAVKDGVFKTIVM
+51 ADAVKEGVFKAIVM
-65 GTFNNGK
+65 GTFKNGK
-72 STIINALIGSKV
+72 STIINALIGSNV
-84 LPEAATPATAIISYI
+84 LPVAATPATAIISYI

-113 DGTIKEMTTESFYET
+113 DGTVKEMTPDRFYDT

-169 IDSPGL
+169 LDSPGL

-211 SFFKSNFEGRHLNN
+211 EFFKSNFEGRHLNN
-225 IFFLINKS
+225 VFFLINKS
-233 DFHDDFET
+233 DFHDDVE

-254 DVFTDDNGVF
+254 DVFSDTKGNF
-264 DESLYNKRVF
+264 DEALYNKRVF
-274 FISAKNVLE
+274 FISARNVLE
-283 HKTGEYSKKYDD
+283 YKTGEYSKKYDD

-313 TDARSI
+313 TDARSV

-330 NAYKAAIHTAE
+330 NAYKAAIHTAG
-341 LNKAAKGKGVEDV
+341 LNKAAKEKGVEEV
-354 NEDIA
+354 NNDIA

-368 EVELDSLR
+368 EVELGSLR

-393 MNGIVDNI
+393 MNSIVDNI

-413 ENSGFSTVDLMQIAW
+413 ENSGFSTGDLMQIAW

-438 KRNEAF
+438 RRNEAF

-509 VKKGDVNIFKLL
+509 IKKGDVNIFKLL

-538 NDIGWADFLKR
+538 NDIGWGDFLKR
-549 TLVEI
+549 TLIEM

-567 IGLALFVL
+567 VGLALFVL
-575 KEWWALK
+575 KEWWALNK
-582 NGRNHMASDLARK
+582 GRNHMASDLARK

-637 IAEERNLL
+637 ISEERKLL
-645 EDMKK
+645 
-650 KLNNAQFDYASEID
+650 
-664 RCEYIINRIWKTA
+664 
-677 HAAYAYVFEKELA
+677 
-690 KESFELLSAH
+690 

>member
-1 MAYDVEKLHK
+1 MAYDVEKLHRM
-11 IENALRTTAGLVGK
+11 ENALRTTACLVGK
-25 SSDSLNEDGFRVGL
+25 PSASLNEDGFKVGL
-39 GLTNEETICQKA
+39 GLTNEADICQNA
-51 ADAVKDGVFKTIVM
+51 ADAVKEGVFKAIVM
-65 GTFNNGK
+65 GTFKNGK
-72 STIINALIGSKV
+72 STIINALIGSNV
-84 LPEAATPATAIISYI
+84 LPVAATPATAIISYI

-113 DGTIKEMTTESFYET
+113 DGTVKEMTPERFYDT

-169 IDSPGL
+169 LDSPGL

-211 SFFKSNFEGRHLNN
+211 EFFKSNFEGRHLNN
-225 IFFLINKS
+225 VFFLINKS
-233 DFHDDFET
+233 DFHDDVE

-254 DVFTDDNGVF
+254 DVFSDTKGNF
-264 DESLYNKRVF
+264 DEALYNKRVF
-274 FISAKNVLE
+274 FISARNVLE
-283 HKTGEYSKKYDD
+283 YKTGEYSKKYDD

-313 TDARSI
+313 TDARSV

-330 NAYKAAIHTAE
+330 NAYKAAIHTAG
-341 LNKAAKGKGVEDV
+341 LNKAAKEKGVEEV
-354 NEDIA
+354 NNDIA

-368 EVELDSLR
+368 EVELGSLR

-393 MNGIVDNI
+393 MNSIVDNI

-413 ENSGFSTVDLMQIAW
+413 ENSGFSTGDLMQIAW

-438 KRNEAF
+438 RRNEAF

-455 QRFITKK
+455 QRFIIKK

-509 VKKGDVNIFKLL
+509 IKKGDVNIFKLL

-538 NDIGWADFLKR
+538 NDIGWGDFLKR
-549 TLVEI
+549 TLIEM

-567 IGLALFVL
+567 VGLALFVL
-575 KEWWALK
+575 KEWWALNK
-582 NGRNHMASDLARK
+582 GRNHMASDLARK

-637 IAEERNLL
+637 ISEERKLL
-645 EDMKK
+645 EDMKN
-650 KLNNAQFDYASEID
+650 KLSNAQFDYASEID
-664 RCEYIINRIWKTA
+664 RCEYITNKIWDIA
-677 HAAYAYVFEKELA
+677 HTSYVSVFERELA
-690 KESFELLSAH
+690 KETFELLSVH